1 MKLSSILAGS
11 EPMGP
16 TKEEILAMRGANSVV
31 QQGIQ
36 SIEVGN
42 RLLLVLAEASAPM
55 MLRDLASAAGMTA
68 SKAHRY
74 LVSYARVG
82 LVHQEAGS
90 GRYDLGPLS
99 LQLGFAALRR
109 FDAIGVA
116 MPMLHDLSAAIGQ
129 TVALA
134 AWANCGA
141 TIVRWLGSDAPVT
154 ATLRV
159 GSVMP
164 LTRSATGLVFA
175 AHLPRSRWLE
185 LVKRELAENRR
196 RHLNPGSLAELD
208 RKLERIRR
216 RGYAAVRDFIP
227 GISGVAAP
235 VSGEDGSMEL
245 AMVALGHSASFD
257 DDAQRIRE
265 ALVTQAARL
274 SARLGGQ
281 GRMRIDATVPAAR

>member
-1 MKLSSILAGS
+1 VRVS
-11 EPMGP
+11 
-16 TKEEILAMRGANSVV
+16 NSCS

-55 MLRDLASAAGMTA
+55 MLRDLASAAGMSS

-82 LVHQEAGS
+82 LVHQEPRS

-109 FDAIGVA
+109 FDAISVA
-116 MPMLHDLSAAIGQ
+116 MPMLRELGETLGQ

-154 ATLRV
+154 ATLRL

-175 AHLPRSRWLE
+175 AHMPRNRWLG

-196 RHLNPGSLAELD
+196 RSLKPRTFAELN
-208 RKLERIRR
+208 RKLERIRQ
-216 RGYAAVRDFIP
+216 RGYAAVRGFIP

-235 VSGEDGSMEL
+235 VAGDDGSMEL
-245 AMVALGHSASFD
+245 AMIALGHSASFD
-257 DDAQRIRE
+257 PDAQRIQR
-265 ALVTQAARL
+265 AIVTQAARL
-274 SARLGGQ
+274 SARLGG
-281 GRMRIDATVPAAR
+281 RIDGADTAAR

>member
-1 MKLSSILAGS
+1 
-11 EPMGP
+11 
-16 TKEEILAMRGANSVV
+16 MRAANSCS

-55 MLRDLASAAGMTA
+55 MLRDLASAAGMSS

-82 LVHQEAGS
+82 LVHQEPRS

-109 FDAIGVA
+109 FDAISLA
-116 MPMLHDLSAAIGQ
+116 MPMLRELGETLGQ

-175 AHLPRSRWLE
+175 AHMPRSRWLG

-196 RHLNPGSLAELD
+196 RRLKPRTLAELEPQA
-208 RKLERIRR
+208 R
-216 RGYAAVRDFIP
+216 AHP
-227 GISGVAAP
+227 
-235 VSGEDGSMEL
+235 
-245 AMVALGHSASFD
+245 
-257 DDAQRIRE
+257 
-265 ALVTQAARL
+265 AARL
-274 SARLGGQ
+274 CGRQGFHTRNQRRGGPGRGRRRLDGTGDDCTRPQCELRSRRAAHSAGDRDPGGSPVRSI
-281 GRMRIDATVPAAR
+281 GWTD